1 MLALALVWLANI
13 LLEPDNGGITDV
25 PVYFDFA
32 MRMADGGVPYRD
44 FPVEYPPLSTLLF
57 WLPTLVTGD
66 YGDYVKAFGWL
77 LLPFGWAIQVA
88 GARLAP
94 RDGNLVAWGVVAL
107 PIVFGTL
114 VRERFDV
121 APTAVALLA
130 VLALARDRPRAGFA
144 LIGAGA
150 ALKLFPL
157 ALAAPAAAWLAGR
170 GRGAAARAGVVVCTA
185 VVAALCLPLFAASPS
200 GFVDQFEFHLDRP
213 VQIESSPATVL
224 FALGGSSVTGA
235 PGSGDNRFRSQGLD
249 GGAADA
255 IAALFAVLQLAAYA
269 ALVLLTLR
277 AARRAVGDA
286 AAERRVLVLGAF
298 GALLVFAALG
308 KVLSPQYMLWL
319 APFLLLAWVY
329 GERAVATLGAI
340 ACFLTSAYFPRHYF
354 DLVARD
360 DLLVVTVAA
369 RNLLLLAALA
379 VLLSHLHAA
388 TRPPPARP

>member
-1 MLALALVWLANI
+1 MLALAVVWLANI
-13 LLEPDNGGITDV
+13 LLEPDNGGISDV
-25 PVYFDFA
+25 PVYFGFGTEI
-32 MRMADGGVPYRD
+32 ADGAVPYRD

-57 WLPTLVTGD
+57 WLPTLVTSE
-66 YGDYVKAFGWL
+66 YGEYAKAFGWL

-94 RDGNLVAWGVVAL
+94 RDGQIVAWGVVAL
-107 PIVFGTL
+107 PILFGTL

-121 APTAVALLA
+121 APTALVVLA
-130 VLALARDRPRAGFA
+130 VLAFARDRPHAGFA

-157 ALAAPAAAWLAGR
+157 ALAVPALAWLVAR
-170 GRGAAARAGVVVCTA
+170 RRAGDARTGAVVCAA
-185 VVAALCLPLFAASPS
+185 VIALLCVPFFAASPS
-200 GFVDQFEFHLDRP
+200 GFADQFEFHLDRP

-224 FALGGSSVTGA
+224 FLIGGSSVTGA

-269 ALVLLTLR
+269 ALVVLTLR
-277 AARRAVGDA
+277 ATRRALGDP
-286 AAERRVLVLGAF
+286 AAERRVLVLAAL

-319 APFLLLAWVY
+319 APFLLLAWTY
-329 GERAVATLGAI
+329 GERTVAVLGAT

-360 DLLVVTVAA
+360 DLLIATVAA
-369 RNLLLLAALA
+369 RNVLLVGALA
-379 VLLSHLHAA
+379 VLLRRSL
-388 TRPPPARP
+388 PARP